1 MKIYGTKILLLLD
14 DELILYFH
22 SAKEGKK
29 IEILKKNQKVC
40 FTIFNEGEP
49 IHAEIPCNFGYY
61 YSSVIGYGTVEFIEE
76 PEEKERALG
85 KMFAHQSGKRVV
97 FTEEQADAVCIF
109 KVVSDDFT
117 GKQKLKQQ

>member
-29 IEILKKNQKVC
+29 IEVLKRNQKVC

-49 IHAEIPCNFGYY
+49 IHAEIPCNSGYY

-97 FTEEQADAVCIF
+97 FTKEQTDTVCIF

-117 GKQKLKQQ
+117 GKQKLKQ